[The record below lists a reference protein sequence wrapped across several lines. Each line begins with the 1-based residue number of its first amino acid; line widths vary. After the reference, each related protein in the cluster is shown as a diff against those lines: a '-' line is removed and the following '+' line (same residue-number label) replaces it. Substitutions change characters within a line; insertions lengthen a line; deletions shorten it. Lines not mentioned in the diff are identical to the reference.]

1 MSNSREPNPSQR
13 GLTSPNYTTQMTIN
27 YSIYRE
33 DDNGDDQEVVL
44 TIEASFYAGQRG
56 DRESPPIQ
64 DYVEI
69 DSSKDSDGN
78 DVDLTDEEVEGI
90 EEALWD
96 QVESD
101 RRDYEEGKAE

>member
-1 MSNSREPNPSQR
+1 
-13 GLTSPNYTTQMTIN
+13 MTIN

-33 DDNGDDQEVVL
+33 DDNGDDQEVFL

-69 DSSKDSDGN
+69 DSAKDADGN
-78 DVDLTDEEVEGI
+78 NVDLTDEEVEDI

-101 RRDYEEGKAE
+101 RRDYEEGKAK

>member
-1 MSNSREPNPSQR
+1 
-13 GLTSPNYTTQMTIN
+13 MTIN
-27 YSIYRE
+27 HSIYR
-33 DDNGDDQEVVL
+33 DNDQEIVL
-44 TIEASFYAGQRG
+44 TIEASFFAGQRE

-64 DYVEI
+64 DDVEI
-69 DSSKDSDGN
+69 ESAKDSDGN

-90 EEALWD
+90 EEALWE

>member
-1 MSNSREPNPSQR
+1 
-13 GLTSPNYTTQMTIN
+13 MTIN

-33 DDNGDDQEVVL
+33 DDQEIVL

-69 DSSKDSDGN
+69 DSSKDADGN
-78 DVDLTDEEVEGI
+78 DVDLTDKEVEDI

-96 QVESD
+96 QMWSD

>member
-1 MSNSREPNPSQR
+1 
-13 GLTSPNYTTQMTIN
+13 MTIN

-33 DDNGDDQEVVL
+33 DDQEIVL

-69 DSSKDSDGN
+69 DSSKDADGN
-78 DVDLTDEEVEGI
+78 DVDMTDKEVEDI

-96 QVESD
+96 QMWSD

>member
-1 MSNSREPNPSQR
+1 
-13 GLTSPNYTTQMTIN
+13 MTIN

-33 DDNGDDQEVVL
+33 DDQEIVL

-64 DYVEI
+64 DYAEI
-69 DSSKDSDGN
+69 DSAKDSDGN
-78 DVDLTDEEVEGI
+78 DVDLTDEEVEDI

-96 QVESD
+96 QVWSD